1 MKKVLCLILTVVLC
15 LGCVPSLAEISEE
28 YITRGEFCLLTTGFL
43 EKMGLNVLFEAML
56 TPLTDID
63 ECYAEEAYAIRY
75 LYCLDIVEGKSK
87 TLFCPDDYLTREE
100 AAVIVQRVINCLKYH
115 KIADI
120 KTDFMI
126 DFAYIDDNDIS
137 PWAKAA
143 VYSLSAL
150 NIIQGTDKGF
160 EPKGN
165 LTEKGATE
173 ILTNLYNKR
182 WSTEAALFAD
192 KMNSLMPDDENYMFS
207 PLSIKMALM
216 LAANGA
222 NQETADEICNI
233 LDEYSVGEYN
243 QKAKKL
249 IDKYSEA
256 DVLTLNVA
264 NSVWVNKSMTDGEF
278 TKAFKE
284 NAQKFYN
291 ADLGTV
297 NKTNA
302 VETVNSW
309 VSDKTKGLINS
320 ILPEGYNDFFAS
332 VVNAVYFKGAWENQ
346 FEEAFTKK
354 DIFTNGDGTASQT
367 DFMNQTG
374 YFNYYDD
381 TTTKIVELPYK
392 NTDVFV
398 DEETG
403 EISRNSHENLDVSM
417 YIIMSEDNINVEEK
431 LSVVTGGFDNFART
445 RVKLSIPK
453 FKIEYSMSLKEQ
465 LSVMGME
472 KAFDFNFNGILENE
486 PLKIDDVLHKTYIK
500 VDEKGTEAAAVT
512 SIMMVGATAKP
523 SDIVE
528 FKADKPFWFVI
539 RDNSLGEI
547 LFMGRYAYAE

>member
-1 MKKVLCLILTVVLC
+1 MKKVLCIVLVFLLS
-15 LGCVPSLAEISEE
+15 LGCIPALAEDGD
-28 YITRGEFCLLTTGFL
+28 YITRGEFCLEA
-43 EKMGLNVLFEAML
+43 EKFCYEIGLNVNFWAME
-56 TPLTDID
+56 TPFTDIGEGYD
-63 ECYAEEAYAIRY
+63 GKTFAIKY
-75 LYCLDIVEGKSK
+75 LYCLNVVEGKSK
-87 TLFCPDDYLTREE
+87 TEFKPDDYITRQE
-100 AAVIVQRVINCLKYH
+100 AAVIISRLIDCLRYYE
-115 KIADI
+115 IADI
-120 KTDFMI
+120 KTDIMV
-126 DFAYIDDNDIS
+126 DFAFNDHNEIA
-137 PWAKAA
+137 PWAKDA
-143 VYSLSAL
+143 VYKVANLGIME
-150 NIIQGTDKGF
+150 NTRNGF
-160 EPKGN
+160 NPKGK
-165 LTEKGATE
+165 LTCSDAVKIFE
-173 ILTNLYNKR
+173 NLYNEKFK
-182 WSTEAALFAD
+182 TEPTTFAD
-192 KMNSLMPDDENYMFS
+192 KMNTQMPDDENYMFS
-207 PLSIKMALM
+207 PLSIKMALS

-284 NAQKFYN
+284 NAQQFYN

-302 VETVNSW
+302 VETVNNW

-332 VVNAVYFKGAWENQ
+332 VVNAVYFKGAWENE
-346 FEEAFTKK
+346 FNEHFTQK

-512 SIMMVGATAKP
+512 SIMMAGATAKP

-528 FKADKPFWFVI
+528 FKADKPFYFVI